1 MPDEI
6 FEAIRNEYERQVFA
20 VRELDIIL
28 TQCGFSQREISRI
41 IREGIKRKRLGVVSF
56 RNVRR
61 KPAKKRLL
69 VIL

>member
-6 FEAIRNEYERQVFA
+6 LEAIRNEYDRQVFA
-20 VRELDIIL
+20 VHQLDTIL

-41 IREGIKRKRLGVVSF
+41 IREGIRRKQLGVVSF

-69 VIL
+69 VIM